1 MHKLAGKLLH
11 TCKDVQAINGKDLG
25 TESGVMLAI
34 FSIICTHSFLVMG
47 L

>member
-34 FSIICTHSFLVMG
+34 FSIHSFLVMG